1 MKKNVTAFLLM
12 LSMTGF
18 GQTSLVTTQNG
29 VYRDGY
35 KLPESLT
42 KLQSSTM
49 QLANDGNIKAMYKVA
64 VIYQNNEMYAE
75 AFNWF
80 KKAAENGHTR
90 AWFNL
95 GMMYKNG
102 EGTAMNY
109 EAAFNS
115 FSKAAEKNDPSGEYA
130 KGYML
135 FKGLG
140 CKQDYEQAVA
150 LFKKGVYK
158 EKGLYPGKMYLYGI
172 CLRNGYGTAANAD
185 SAKYWLTKSA
195 ALGYSL
201 AKDELMVGEAENPTG
216 ASAMAEKIK
225 TALSKINTSDKPV
238 NQYTPVIHSMQAN
251 TVEGEYEGYLIQYD
265 WSGKFIIEVTKLT
278 LNLAFDNG
286 VLSGLWQEKEKS
298 ISIPVNARLTKNGL
312 VFSNMQY
319 AKKDHYSQVSSVLF
333 NFEKANLQLLK
344 YGDSSYLNG
353 NLQLYSPDRKEPEK
367 PVAIVLVQTKSSQNT
382 NTIPFTNADG
392 SIEKIPMLKT
402 YPNPFTDVINIEFA
416 LKQSC
421 TVSTQLLTTDGKII
435 FTTGES
441 QLGKGSYILPLRP
454 NVPPGIYIV
463 RIIMGKEV
471 KTTKLVKL

>member
-1 MKKNVTAFLLM
+1 MKKIVTAFLIM
-12 LSMTGF
+12 LGITGF
-18 GQTSLVTTQNG
+18 AQTSPVTTQNEI
-29 VYRDGY
+29 YKDGY

-42 KLQSSTM
+42 KLQSSTL

-64 VIYQNNEMYAE
+64 VIYQNNEMYTE

-109 EAAFNS
+109 ETAFNC
-115 FSKAAEKNDPSGEYA
+115 FSKAAEKKDPSGEYA

-150 LFKKGVYK
+150 LFRNGVYK
-158 EKGLYPGKMYLYGI
+158 ERGHYLGKMYLYGI
-172 CLRNGYGTAANAD
+172 CLRNGYGIGVNID
-185 SAKYWLTKSA
+185 SANYWLTKSA

-201 AKDELMVGEAENPTG
+201 ANDELMADNAENPG
-216 ASAMAEKIK
+216 NAGAMAEKIK
-225 TALSKINTSDKPV
+225 TALGKINTNDKPV
-238 NQYTPVIHSMQAN
+238 NQYSRVIHSMQAN
-251 TVEGEYEGYLIQYD
+251 AVEGEYKGYLIQYD
-265 WSGKFIIEVTKLT
+265 WSGKFIIEVTKLS
-278 LNLAFDNG
+278 LNLAYDNG
-286 VLSGLWQEKEKS
+286 KLSGLWEEKEKN
-298 ISIPVNARLTKNGL
+298 ISIPVNARLTKDGL

-319 AKKDHYSQVSSVLF
+319 AKKDHYSQISSILF
-333 NFEKANLQLLK
+333 NFEKASLQLLK

-367 PVAIVLVQTKSSQNT
+367 PIAIVLVQTKSSQNT
-382 NTIPFTNADG
+382 NNIPFTNADG

-421 TVSTQLLTTDGKII
+421 MVNTQLLTTDDKIV
-435 FTTGES
+435 FSTGAASLET
-441 QLGKGSYILPLRP
+441 GNYILPLRP
-454 NVPPGIYIV
+454 NIPPGIYIV
-463 RIIMGKEV
+463 RLIMGKEI